1 MSDSESDCGP
11 GSESPKDEKKVTEE
25 SLLGAGT
32 PPTASIVTRVMQ
44 MEFCSS
50 FCPIF
55 LISLEAKKIFRCS
68 RGGFC

>member
-32 PPTASIVTRVMQ
+32 PPTASIVT
-44 MEFCSS
+44 
-50 FCPIF
+50 
-55 LISLEAKKIFRCS
+55 
-68 RGGFC
+68 